1 MAAQL
6 SVSVLTQ
13 RLGTQFGPSWHPDEA
28 LGFSAAGDSVSG
40 IAVTWTPTLDVLRRA
55 VAKRQNLILS
65 LEPPFWN
72 GRAIEG
78 RPINPA
84 LLEPDPTYK
93 LKKAFLEQNRLTVL
107 NVRAGWTAR
116 AEDGQL
122 RGLARSLGW
131 DAHYRPQAGM
141 APWARGNDRFELP
154 GTRFGELA
162 RSVKQQLKARTIRCI
177 GDPQTPVSRIA
188 LTHGYFLV
196 SDVEKV
202 LQGPPIDVLIGGEAC
217 EWEAGPYFMD
227 LIASGQKKAMILLG
241 SQVSSEPGC
250 GELAT
255 WVRSFV
261 NEVPVEWLPAGE
273 PFQAVS

>member
-6 SVSVLTQ
+6 TVGALTQ
-13 RLGTQFGPSWHPDEA
+13 RLAAQVGPSWPADEA
-28 LGFSAAGDSVSG
+28 MVFNAAGDSVTG
-40 IAVTWTPTLDVLRRA
+40 VAVTWIPTFDVLRRA

-72 GRAIEG
+72 GKAIEG
-78 RPINPA
+78 RPIGQA
-84 LLEPDPTYK
+84 QLEADPTYK
-93 LKKAFLEQNRLTVL
+93 LKKAYLEQNRLTVL
-107 NVRAGWTAR
+107 NVRTGWTGR
-116 AEDGQL
+116 SEDGQL
-122 RGLARSLGW
+122 RGLARVLGW

-141 APWARGNDRFELP
+141 APWAHGNDRFELP
-154 GTRFGELA
+154 GARFGELA
-162 RSVKQQLKARTIRCI
+162 KSVKQQLQARTIRCI
-177 GDPQTPVSRIA
+177 GDPQIPVAKVA

-196 SDVEKV
+196 SDLEKV
-202 LQGPPIDVLIGGEAC
+202 LSGPQVDVVIGGEAC

-227 LIASGQKKAMILLG
+227 LIASGQKKGMILLG

-250 GELAT
+250 GELAA
-255 WVRSFV
+255 WVRGFV